1 MSDQLN
7 GIQIP
12 DKADKVVNSAIRR
25 GRRTLAMRRTMCII
39 TGIFVFSA
47 VLFGGAY
54 ASPAIAASLSKVPFV
69 GSIFKEF
76 SDEGIKS
83 AKEKGFTKDLELEVT
98 KGDATVTIKEVYYDK
113 SRISLG
119 LVTKGIKPYEET
131 ITDLYYGDR
140 RISEAVLGII
150 NEHPDDLYYVSFSA
164 DIPEDLPDKFDMK
177 VVIGED
183 WGKGRKFEFM
193 VPLDRTLAN
202 ENTKQVFVMEEVDT
216 KEGTIFIKNIQ
227 FTPSATSIDYESDKI
242 FASPRISI
250 RISSSN
256 SEPKVLKE
264 LTSSLDNDKSTGTYV
279 GKYMFEPVEYISGEL
294 KVDLIDSD
302 GKVLASIVLK

>member
-7 GIQIP
+7 DIQIP

-76 SDEGIKS
+76 SDEGIKA
-83 AKEKGFTKDLELEVT
+83 AKEKGLTKALELEVT
-98 KGDATVTIKEVYYDK
+98 KGDATVAIKEVYYDK

-131 ITDLYYGDR
+131 ITELYYGDR

-150 NEHPDDLYYVSFSA
+150 NERPDDLYYVTFSA

-183 WGKGRKFEFM
+183 WGQGRKFEFM

-202 ENTKQVFVMEEVDT
+202 QETKQLFVMKEIET
-216 KEGTIFIKNIQ
+216 NEGTMFIKKLQ
-227 FTPSATSIDYESDKI
+227 FTPSVISVEYECDKLLYEPDISLRVSSTNGETKLLKKLSTSLDHDESRNAYIHNARFEPVQDMTKEFRVDIIGAGGKVITSIDVK
-242 FASPRISI
+242 
-250 RISSSN
+250 
-256 SEPKVLKE
+256 
-264 LTSSLDNDKSTGTYV
+264 
-279 GKYMFEPVEYISGEL
+279 
-294 KVDLIDSD
+294 
-302 GKVLASIVLK
+302 

>member
-7 GIQIP
+7 DIQIP

-76 SDEGIKS
+76 SDEGIKA
-83 AKEKGFTKDLELEVT
+83 AKEKGLTKALELEVT
-98 KGDATVTIKEVYYDK
+98 KGDATVAIKEVYYDK

-119 LVTKGIKPYEET
+119 LVVKGIKPYGET
-131 ITDLYYGDR
+131 ITELYYGDR

-150 NEHPDDLYYVSFSA
+150 NERPDDLYYVTFSA

-183 WGKGRKFEFM
+183 WGQGRKFEFM

-202 ENTKQVFVMEEVDT
+202 QETKQLFVMKEIKT
-216 KEGTIFIKNIQ
+216 NEGTILIKKLQ
-227 FTPSATSIDYESDKI
+227 FTPSTTSVDYEFDKT
-242 FASPRISI
+242 SKEPKISL
-250 RISSSN
+250 RISSPN
-256 SEPKVLKE
+256 NEPKVLE
-264 LTSSLDNDKSTGTYV
+264 ILTGTLDEDRSRDTYV
-279 GKYMFEPVEYISGEL
+279 ACFKFEPVQDITNEYRVDIIGEDGE
-294 KVDLIDSD
+294 VITSIDI
-302 GKVLASIVLK
+302 K